1 MIALFLPDEKPIIC
15 NLPKDLDYADIY
27 FLHDIHFGSELFD
40 ERKWKSLKSKIQNDD
55 RAYIC
60 WIGDLIENAIP
71 NSKSDT
77 FTQKYSPAQQ
87 KEWAAQELFELRKKT
102 LPVVAGNH
110 EHNRTTKMCGL
121 YPIYDI
127 CMLAGVDEKYRDIV
141 AYLDIGIG
149 TRKDAKNKQV
159 HYFGQTQHAAKDLKN
174 YGTSDYTDG
183 IDFFAFGHD
192 HEPKDRPRAK
202 MVFDHHNKVIYKRN
216 IENLNSGSFCVFGG
230 YGARAPYRPQSD
242 KMYKLRIFGGEKKME
257 STGFYL

>member
-1 MIALFLPDEKPIIC
+1 MFLPDEKPIIC

-40 ERKWKSLKSKIQNDD
+40 ERKWKALKSQIQGDD
-55 RAYIC
+55 RAYVC
-60 WIGDLIENAIP
+60 WIGDLMENAIP

-102 LPVVAGNH
+102 LSVVPGNH

-127 CMLAGVDEKYRDIV
+127 CMLAGISDKYRDIV
-141 AYLDIGIG
+141 AYLDVGIG
-149 TRKDAKNKQV
+149 TRKDQKTNRCIISVKLNTPQ
-159 HYFGQTQHAAKDLKN
+159 K
-174 YGTSDYTDG
+174 
-183 IDFFAFGHD
+183 
-192 HEPKDRPRAK
+192 
-202 MVFDHHNKVIYKRN
+202 
-216 IENLNSGSFCVFGG
+216 NLNSGSFCKFGG

-257 STGFYL
+257 STGFYP

>member
-1 MIALFLPDEKPIIC
+1 MFLPDEKPIIC

-40 ERKWKSLKSKIQNDD
+40 ERKWKALKSQIQGDD
-55 RAYIC
+55 RAYVC
-60 WIGDLIENAIP
+60 WIGDLMENAIP

-77 FTQKYSPAQQ
+77 FSQKYSPAQQ

-102 LPVVAGNH
+102 LSVVPGNH
-110 EHNRTTKMCGL
+110 EHNRTTKTCGL

-127 CMLAGVDEKYRDIV
+127 CMLAGISDKYRDIV
-141 AYLDIGIG
+141 AYLDIGVG

-159 HYFGQTQHAAKDLKN
+159 HYFGQTQHAAKDLQN

-192 HEPKDRPRAK
+192 HSPKDRPRAK
-202 MVFDHHNKVIYKRN
+202 MVFDHHNKVIYKKN
-216 IENLNSGSFCVFGG
+216 IENLNSGSFCKFGG

-257 STGFYL
+257 STGFYP

>member
-1 MIALFLPDEKPIIC
+1 MITLFLPDEKPIIC
-15 NLPKDLDYADIY
+15 TLPKDLDYADIY

-40 ERKWKSLKSKIQNDD
+40 ERKWKALKSRIQNDD

-71 NSKSDT
+71 NSKSDV
-77 FTQKYSPAQQ
+77 FTQKYSPAEQ

-102 LPVVAGNH
+102 LSVVAGNH

-127 CMLAGVDEKYRDIV
+127 CMLAGISEKYRDTT
-141 AYLDIGIG
+141 AYLDVGIG
-149 TRKDAKNKQV
+149 TRKDQKNKQV
-159 HYFGQTQHAAKDLKN
+159 HYFGQTQHVAKDLKN

-183 IDFFAFGHD
+183 IDFFAYGHD
-192 HEPKDRPRAK
+192 HTPHDRPRAK
-202 MVFDHHNKVIYKRN
+202 MVFDHHNKVIYKMN
-216 IENLNSGSFCVFGG
+216 IENLNSGSFCNFGG
-230 YGARAPYRPQSD
+230 YGAKGAYRPQSD
-242 KMYKLRIFGGEKKME
+242 KMYRLRIFGDKKTME